1 LASGF
6 KSSQNSSANSLRRTL
21 MSQFFYIHPDN
32 PQARL
37 VKQTCELINA
47 GEVVVYPTDS
57 GYAIGC
63 QMENKKA
70 LDQICRIRDI
80 GKDHNFTLMC
90 RDMSE
95 LSVYA
100 RVDNTAF
107 RQIKN
112 NTPGPYTFI
121 LKATKEVPKRLQN
134 PKRKTIGIRVPD
146 NAIALAILEELGEP
160 LMSTTLILPN
170 AEMAESDPEDIR
182 DKLEKLVGL
191 IIHGGYLGEQPTT
204 VIDMSEGE
212 TTVIRRGSGDP
223 SPFE

>member
-1 LASGF
+1 
-6 KSSQNSSANSLRRTL
+6 
-21 MSQFFYIHPDN
+21 MSQFFYVHPDN

-37 VKQTCELINA
+37 VKQTCELVRQGQVI
-47 GEVVVYPTDS
+47 VYPTDS

-63 QMENKKA
+63 QLEDKKA
-70 LDQICRIRDI
+70 LDQICQIRDI
-80 GKDHNFTLMC
+80 PKDHNFTLMC

-95 LSVYA
+95 LSIYA
-100 RVDNTAF
+100 RVNNTAF

-134 PKRKTIGIRVPD
+134 PKKRTIGIRVPD
-146 NAIALAILEELGEP
+146 NNIALAILEELGEP

-170 AEMAESDPEDIR
+170 ADIAESDPDEIR
-182 DKLEKLVGL
+182 DKLERRVGL

-204 VIDMSEGE
+204 VIDMSEGD
-212 TTVIRRGSGDP
+212 TVVRRHGSGDTQA
-223 SPFE
+223 FE

>member
-1 LASGF
+1 
-6 KSSQNSSANSLRRTL
+6 
-21 MSQFFYIHPDN
+21 MSQFFYIHPDT
-32 PQARL
+32 PQTRL
-37 VKQTCELINA
+37 VKQTCELINK
-47 GEVVVYPTDS
+47 GEVIVYPTDS

-70 LDQICRIRDI
+70 LDKICLIREI
-80 GKDHNFTLMC
+80 RNEHNFTLMC

-95 LSVYA
+95 LSIYA

-112 NTPGPYTFI
+112 NTPGPYTFV

-134 PKRKTIGIRVPD
+134 PKRRTIGIRVPD
-146 NAIALAILEELGEP
+146 NPIALAILEELREP

-170 AEMAESDPEDIR
+170 EDVAESDPDEIR
-182 DKLEKLVGL
+182 DKLEKRVGL

-204 VIDMSEGE
+204 VVDMSEGDASI
-212 TTVIRRGSGDP
+212 IRVGSGDP
-223 SPFE
+223 APFE

>member
-1 LASGF
+1 MQLACYNENINICTASIYV
-6 KSSQNSSANSLRRTL
+6 

-37 VKQTCELINA
+37 IKQTCELINS
-47 GEVVVYPTDS
+47 GEVIVYPTDS

-70 LDQICRIRDI
+70 LDRICQIRDI
-80 GKDHNFTLMC
+80 PKEHNFTLMC

-95 LSVYA
+95 LSVYS
-100 RVDNTAF
+100 RVDNAAF

-121 LKATKEVPKRLQN
+121 LKATKEVTKRLQN
-134 PKRKTIGIRVPD
+134 PKRITIGIRVPD
-146 NAIALAILEELGEP
+146 NVIALAILEELGEP
-160 LMSTTLILPN
+160 LMSTTLILPDT
-170 AEMAESDPEDIR
+170 EMAETDPEDIR
-182 DKLEKLVGL
+182 DKLERQVGL

-212 TTVIRRGSGDP
+212 TTVVRHGSGDT

>member
-1 LASGF
+1 
-6 KSSQNSSANSLRRTL
+6 

-37 VKQTCELINA
+37 VRQTCELIRQ

-70 LDQICRIRDI
+70 MEQICRIRDI
-80 GKDHNFTLMC
+80 NKDHNFTLMC

-95 LSVYA
+95 LSLYA
-100 RVDNTAF
+100 RVDNVAF

-146 NAIALAILEELGEP
+146 NPIALAILEELEEP
-160 LMSTTLILPN
+160 LMSTTLILPDEN
-170 AEMAESDPEDIR
+170 MAETDPEDIR
-182 DKLEKLVGL
+182 DKLEKRVGL

-204 VIDMSEGE
+204 VVDMSEGGA
-212 TTVIRRGSGDP
+212 TIIRHGSGDP
-223 SPFE
+223 APFSS

>member
-1 LASGF
+1 MARLVVAANLGSG
-6 KSSQNSSANSLRRTL
+6 SNQS
-21 MSQFFYIHPDN
+21 MSQFFHIHPDN
-32 PQARL
+32 PQQRL
-37 VKQTCELINA
+37 LRQACELINA

-57 GYAIGC
+57 GYSIGC
-63 QMENKKA
+63 QLENKRA
-70 LDQICRIRDI
+70 LEQICRIRDL
-80 GKDHNFTLMC
+80 GKEHNFTLMC

-112 NTPGPYTFI
+112 NTPGAYTFI

-146 NAIALAILEELGEP
+146 NHIALALLEELGEP
-160 LMSTTLILPN
+160 LMSSTLILPG
-170 AEMAESDPEDIR
+170 EQVAESDPDEIR
-182 DKLEKLVGL
+182 DKLEKQVGL

-212 TTVIRRGSGDP
+212 AEIVREGNGDI
-223 SPFE
+223 SPFL

>member
-1 LASGF
+1 
-6 KSSQNSSANSLRRTL
+6 
-21 MSQFFYIHPDN
+21 M
-32 PQARL
+32 
-37 VKQTCELINA
+37 
-47 GEVVVYPTDS
+47 YPTDS

-70 LDQICRIRDI
+70 LDQICQIRDI
-80 GKDHNFTLMC
+80 PKDHNFTLMC

-95 LSVYA
+95 VSIYA
-100 RVDNTAF
+100 RVDNSAF

-134 PKRKTIGIRVPD
+134 PKRRTIGIRVP
-146 NAIALAILEELGEP
+146 NNPIALAILEELGEP

-170 AEMAESDPEDIR
+170 AIMAETDPEEIR
-182 DKLEKLVGL
+182 DKLEKRLGL

-212 TTVIRRGSGDP
+212 TTIIRVGSGDP